1 MAENVS
7 SLSDKPLIDLV
18 IGANSAIGRALVQQL
33 CGQGHTVY
41 TVSRPRAANSVSGD
55 SVSGGSISGDSV
67 TSTSQVSGGNGPV
80 IPGVVAAESA
90 RHWDCDYSAGA
101 IARVAEDL
109 KAANV
114 DVARIVICNGVL
126 HGENFGPER
135 TLKKLDPAAMKT
147 VFETNAMLP
156 LEWLSALYDVIKRAS
171 APAIAVLSARVGSIG
186 DNRMGGWY
194 SYRGSKAALNMMLQ
208 CAAIEFHRNNKR
220 SRILAFHP
228 GTTDT
233 PLSKPFQRN
242 VPAEK
247 LFTPAFVA
255 ERLLSVLDAV
265 ADDPNLGGS
274 LAYRDWA
281 GKDIPW

>member
-1 MAENVS
+1 MPQNIS
-7 SLSDKPLIDLV
+7 SSSDKPLIDLV

-33 CGQGHTVY
+33 CAQGNAVY

-55 SVSGGSISGDSV
+55 SVSGDSV
-67 TSTSQVSGGNGPV
+67 TSISPVSGGNGPV
-80 IPGVVAAESA
+80 IPGAVAAESA

-255 ERLLSVLDAV
+255 ERLLSVLEAV
-265 ADDPNLGGS
+265 ASDPNLGGS

-281 GKDIPW
+281 GKEIPW

>member
-1 MAENVS
+1 MAENLS
-7 SLSDKPLIDLV
+7 SSSDKPLIDLV

-33 CGQGHTVY
+33 CGQGNTVY
-41 TVSRPRAANSVSGD
+41 TVSRPL
-55 SVSGGSISGDSV
+55 SGGSVVGGFVSGDSV
-67 TSTSQVSGGNGPV
+67 TSTSSMHSGNEPIISGG
-80 IPGVVAAESA
+80 VAAESA
-90 RHWDCDYSAGA
+90 RHWDCDYSLGA

-126 HGENFGPER
+126 HGEDFGPER
-135 TLKKLDPAAMKT
+135 TLKRLDLAAMKT

-156 LEWLSALYDVIKRAS
+156 LEWLSALYDLIKDAS
-171 APAIAVLSARVGSIG
+171 APTIAVLSARVGSIG

-228 GTTDT
+228 GTTDS

-265 ADDPNLGGS
+265 AGDPKQGGS

-281 GKDIPW
+281 GEEIPW